1 MILCNDIKVEYYFL
15 RSSAEKFAADLRNFV
30 SEVNNFSDEQLVGI
44 VAYHDHIRENIEK
57 AKKELE
63 RRTMSL

>member
-1 MILCNDIKVEYYFL
+1 MNNESKVEYYFL

-30 SEVNNFSDEQLVGI
+30 NEVCNFSDEQLLGI
-44 VAYHDHIRENIEK
+44 VAYHDHIRENMEK

-63 RRTMSL
+63 IRAAKL

>member
-1 MILCNDIKVEYYFL
+1 MCNDIKVEYYFL

-30 SEVNNFSDEQLVGI
+30 NEVNNFSDEQLVGI
-44 VAYHDHIRENIEK
+44 VAYHDHLRKNMEK

-63 RRTMSL
+63 RRVANL